1 MSKGDLM
8 WTSYI
13 FIGGEKFSRH
23 ICRPSWALMGD
34 VEFVH
39 SGVSQEKLNGKKRDL
54 QGIETLS
61 NDTRKDSLKDSPHK
75 LMLEFQPEV
84 SKTKVNS

>member
-39 SGVSQEKLNGKKRDL
+39 SGVS
-54 QGIETLS
+54 
-61 NDTRKDSLKDSPHK
+61 
-75 LMLEFQPEV
+75 
-84 SKTKVNS
+84 